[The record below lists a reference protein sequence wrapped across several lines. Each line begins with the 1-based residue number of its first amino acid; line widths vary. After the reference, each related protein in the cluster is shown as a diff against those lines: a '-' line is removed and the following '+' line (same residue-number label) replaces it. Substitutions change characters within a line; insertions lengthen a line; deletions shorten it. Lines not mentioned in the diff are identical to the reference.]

1 MEDVFMKNISFGN
14 RILLLILLLLLM
26 SVSSTVYLMH
36 IIKTTETSLLQ
47 SQQEK
52 LEKVALFFDQS
63 MPEGFGAIIR
73 QGAHSV
79 DRDQMIQNTGQMI
92 NTKIAEIKNNY
103 PEVHLGIY
111 VNQLDVFYDGTLRF
125 GENFSLRRK
134 NAFDEVISSQKPLI
148 QDLGPEKGG
157 VVEIY
162 RPFIRND
169 RLEGVIRSAI
179 YLADTNYY
187 DQRKEIENTVYVIIG
202 LVIVTGTGGSMILF
216 RQFVSHVHNIKAGV
230 KRLEDDLGN
239 TLAAAPGELGEIVS
253 AINGLAIKIAHL
265 NLYNEKM
272 LASIDDAIIVVDN
285 GGRVVIDNTMAE
297 KMFNIQEKAK
307 GAHFNE
313 ILPGESPFGLLLQDT
328 LGGSRSYRDLQVD
341 WVSGG
346 HVSHIL
352 VSTSTL
358 ADHGGNI
365 IGAVLSCRDITERIK
380 LEEKMRLQ
388 ERLAS
393 LGKLVTGV
401 AHEIRNPLTSISC
414 YIQHWQN
421 QNKPNPRA
429 LATMYREVARLDSI
443 VDQLLY
449 FAKPAEAKFSFND
462 INIILDNMLAFFNE
476 LHQGRYNLVKNLP
489 AGLPKVWI
497 DTEQIERV
505 VANIMFNALQALPEE
520 GTVIVS
526 TAYLSGEDMVEV
538 SIADNG
544 CGIPQE
550 NLVHLFDPF
559 YSTRPKGTGLGLAI
573 AHEIIKAHGG
583 HIEVE
588 SEVGRGTRFAFYLR
602 TKEDV

>member
-1 MEDVFMKNISFGN
+1 MKNISFGN

-26 SVSSTVYLMH
+26 SVLSTLYLMH
-36 IIKTTETSLLQ
+36 IIKATESSMLA
-47 SQQEK
+47 SQNAK
-52 LEKVALFFDQS
+52 LENVAFLFDQS
-63 MPEGFGAIIR
+63 MPDGLGTGIGQSAGAKERAERIEKL
-73 QGAHSV
+73 
-79 DRDQMIQNTGQMI
+79 GQML
-92 NTKIAEIKNNY
+92 NTKIGEIKKDY
-103 PEVHLGIY
+103 PEVHLGIL
-111 VNQLDVFYDGTLRF
+111 VKQVDVFYDGTLRF
-125 GENFSLRRK
+125 GENYSLRRK
-134 NAFDEVISSQKPLI
+134 NAFDEVIQTQQQLV

-162 RPFIRND
+162 RPYIRNG
-169 RLEGVIRSAI
+169 RLEGVIRSAE
-179 YLADTNYY
+179 YLADTDYY
-187 DQRKEIENTVYVIIG
+187 DQRKEVENTVYVIIA
-202 LVIVTGTGGSMILF
+202 LVIVTGTGGSMVLF
-216 RQFVSHVHNIKAGV
+216 RQFVAQVHNIKAGV
-230 KRLEDDLGN
+230 RELEDDLKN
-239 TLAAAPGELGEIVS
+239 TLPPAPGELGEIVS
-253 AINGLAIKIAHL
+253 AINRLATKIAHL

-285 GGRVVIDNTMAE
+285 GGRIVISNNMAG
-297 KMFNIQEKAK
+297 KMFGVQEKVK

-313 ILPGESPFGLLLQDT
+313 VLPKESPFGVLLKDT
-328 LGGSRSYRDLQVD
+328 LSDSRLYRDLQVD
-341 WVSGG
+341 WVNEG

-358 ADHGGNI
+358 DDYGGNI
-365 IGAVLSCRDITERIK
+365 IGAVLSCRDITERIR
-380 LEEKMRLQ
+380 LEEKVHLQ

-393 LGKLVTGV
+393 LGKLVAGV

-449 FAKPAEAKFSFND
+449 FAKPAEAQFSFND
-462 INIILDNMLAFFNE
+462 INKIADNVLAFFGE
-476 LHQGRYNLVKNLP
+476 LHQGRYNLVKNLKS
-489 AGLPKVWI
+489 GLPRVWI

-505 VANIMFNALQALPEE
+505 VVNIMFNALQALPEE

-526 TAYLSGEDMVEV
+526 TDYCPEEDKVEV
-538 SIADNG
+538 TVTDNG

>member
-1 MEDVFMKNISFGN
+1 MKNISFGN

-26 SVSSTVYLMH
+26 SVLSSVYLMH
-36 IIKTTETSLLQ
+36 IIKTTESSMLE
-47 SQQEK
+47 SQNAK
-52 LEKVALFFDQS
+52 LEEIAFLFDQS
-63 MPEGFGAIIR
+63 MPDGLGAGIG
-73 QGAHSV
+73 QSAGSS
-79 DRDQMIQNTGQMI
+79 DRTERIEKLGQML
-92 NTKIAEIKNNY
+92 NTKIGEIKKDY

-125 GENFSLRRK
+125 GENYSLRRK
-134 NAFDEVISSQKPLI
+134 NAFDEVTQTQEPLI

-162 RPFIRND
+162 RPYIRNG
-169 RLEGVIRSAI
+169 RLEGVIRSAE
-179 YLADTNYY
+179 YLADTGYY
-187 DQRKEIENTVYVIIG
+187 DQRKEVENTVYVIIA
-202 LVIVTGTGGSMILF
+202 LVIATGTGGSMILF
-216 RQFVSHVHNIKAGV
+216 RQFVTQVHNIKAGV
-230 KRLEDDLGN
+230 GKLEDDLNN
-239 TLAAAPGELGEIVS
+239 TLAPAPGELGEIVR
-253 AINGLAIKIAHL
+253 AINGLATKIAHL

-285 GGRVVIDNTMAE
+285 EGRVVISNNMAE
-297 KMFNIQEKAK
+297 KMFGVQEKAK
-307 GAHFNE
+307 GVHFDE
-313 ILPGESPFGLLLQDT
+313 ILPKESPFGVLLNDT
-328 LGGSRSYRDLQVD
+328 LSGSRFFRDLQVD
-341 WVSGG
+341 WVNEG

-358 ADHGGNI
+358 ADYGGNI
-365 IGAVLSCRDITERIK
+365 IGAVLSCRNITERIR
-380 LEEKMRLQ
+380 LEEKMHLQ

-393 LGKLVTGV
+393 LGKLVAGV

-449 FAKPAEAKFSFND
+449 FAKPAEAQFSFND
-462 INIILDNMLAFFNE
+462 INKIADNVLAFFSE
-476 LHQGRYNLVKNLP
+476 LHQGRYNLVKNLKS
-489 AGLPKVWI
+489 GLPRVWI

-505 VANIMFNALQALPEE
+505 VVNIMFNALQALPEE
-520 GTVIVS
+520 GTVIIS
-526 TAYLSGEDMVEV
+526 TDYCPEEDTVEV
-538 SIADNG
+538 SITDNG

-550 NLVHLFDPF
+550 NLMHLFDPF

-573 AHEIIKAHGG
+573 AHEIVKAHGG

-588 SEVGRGTRFAFYLR
+588 SEVGRGTKFAFYLR